1 MILVDWPIQMTRLVA
16 PLKAL
21 FSERLLGFQDLLY
34 RHALKQLL
42 RHVFVL
48 GLVLCTN
55 GSRSQRGLE
64 AEEWCSLNGA
74 HWSSWQ

>member
-1 MILVDWPIQMTRLVA
+1 MTRLVA

-55 GSRSQRGLE
+55 RSRSQRGLE